1 MSLIDF
7 KGGAHPHGAR
17 DMGHRTIAAM
27 YLDDANGDIAKAAE
41 DLMSYL
47 AANPRLADEFTRI
60 GVRSVLQSLPIAER
74 GAMQRERAS
83 GGGVAAGSP
92 QQRAHLEAGLASAR
106 ARLVS
111 TAGAVRS
118 ALLDMP
124 YTIGQQRRK
133 LRDWT
138 GDEVLKSGEANL
150 ASAQTQARNARFLIL
165 VGKAAGARRIG
176 DALTEKEVARLDR
189 EASGQ

>member
-7 KGGAHPHGAR
+7 KGGRHPHGAR
-17 DMGHRTIAAM
+17 DMGHRTLAAM
-27 YLDDANGDIAKAAE
+27 YLDDANGDIARAAE

-47 AANPRLADEFTRI
+47 TANPRLADEFTRI

-74 GAMQRERAS
+74 GAMQRGRA
-83 GGGVAAGSP
+83 GGGVVAAGSQ

-111 TAGAVRS
+111 TSGVVKN

-138 GDEVLKSGEANL
+138 GDDVLKSGEASL
-150 ASAQTQARNARFLIL
+150 SSAQTQARNARFLIL
-165 VGKAAGARRIG
+165 VGRAAGSRRIG
-176 DALTEKEVARLDR
+176 DALTEKDVAKLDR
-189 EASGQ
+189 EASWQ